1 MCFFFLAF
9 ANFPQI
15 SCIRDHTVTFPD
27 LLSREVLYLVRLI
40 CNCLRFE
47 KQSHAYMVEMQPC
60 ASPFTEILKKILSLK
75 LIYVICKIDNQKSV
89 YYSTQIVYCVI
100 Y

>member
-1 MCFFFLAF
+1 
-9 ANFPQI
+9 
-15 SCIRDHTVTFPD
+15 
-27 LLSREVLYLVRLI
+27 
-40 CNCLRFE
+40 
-47 KQSHAYMVEMQPC
+47 MVEMQPC

-100 Y
+100 